1 MNTNH
6 KYDQW
11 EVDKVRS
18 LDIRLFI
25 PGCNQHKATSEVECP
40 HCGKKK
46 LSVVHKGD
54 KNFAYCHS
62 CQFSLSGPIE
72 AVAHFSGI
80 DMKNDW
86 LHALEETARQGGVI
100 LTPNE
105 RKKEDAVQ
113 TAKSATRS
121 SFCSQQLDGSGLT
134 FEDVLAT
141 TLEGSQETF
150 RSPFRPGRVDEK
162 FTPDESGSDM
172 LIYYYDLQGRPVT
185 YIGKGSARPRP
196 YVRVRWANPALHKSS
211 DGKEMKYQTPAG
223 APCRVY
229 IPEKIRRMY
238 KNKTHIETLFLQEGE
253 KKAEKACKHGMLSIG
268 IQGINNF
275 GSQETGLLQDIQE
288 IVVRCN
294 VTNIVLIMD
303 SDWNDLHHNIIV
315 GDRADKRPNS
325 FSRAV
330 IKYRQYMK
338 TFANMGLN
346 MNIWW
351 GHVNTNEHGDK
362 GVDDLLCGSLLGR
375 EPELMEDLERTMNS
389 HDGRGTWLNIH
400 KITEESDTK
409 RLFNNKCE

>member
-6 KYDQW
+6 KYDRY
-11 EVDKVRS
+11 EVDRVKA

-25 PGCNQHKATSEVECP
+25 PGCNQHKATSEIECP

-46 LSVVHKGD
+46 LSVVHKGE

-62 CQFSLSGPIE
+62 CQFSLPGPIE

-80 DMKNDW
+80 DLKNDW

-105 RKKEDAVQ
+105 RKKEEAVQ
-113 TAKSATRS
+113 TAKKSIRS
-121 SFCSQQLDGSGLT
+121 SFCGQQLEASGLT
-134 FEDVLAT
+134 PEDVMAT
-141 TLEGSQETF
+141 TLEGSQETL

-172 LIYYYDLQGRPVT
+172 LIYYFGIDGRPVT

-253 KKAEKACKHGMLSIG
+253 KKAE
-268 IQGINNF
+268 
-275 GSQETGLLQDIQE
+275 
-288 IVVRCN
+288 
-294 VTNIVLIMD
+294 
-303 SDWNDLHHNIIV
+303 
-315 GDRADKRPNS
+315 
-325 FSRAV
+325 
-330 IKYRQYMK
+330 
-338 TFANMGLN
+338 
-346 MNIWW
+346 
-351 GHVNTNEHGDK
+351 
-362 GVDDLLCGSLLGR
+362 
-375 EPELMEDLERTMNS
+375 
-389 HDGRGTWLNIH
+389 
-400 KITEESDTK
+400 
-409 RLFNNKCE
+409 